1 MDFILRCVYLCIY
14 RYILIIP
21 IIPSYIGRRKKHEYY
36 QESFQICHVESLCM
50 FLYQDGVTPLY
61 IASHQG
67 HVEVVTLLV
76 SRGADLN
83 LAKKVSTRIGCVYT
97 QIRMS
102 MYNMIGI
109 GIYMHVYNIWFRVN
123 TSKF

>member
-1 MDFILRCVYLCIY
+1 
-14 RYILIIP
+14 
-21 IIPSYIGRRKKHEYY
+21 
-36 QESFQICHVESLCM
+36 M
-50 FLYQDGVTPLY
+50 FSYQDGATPLCV
-61 IASHQG
+61 ASGQG

-83 LAKKVSTRIGCVYT
+83 LAAEVSTLIGCVYI

-109 GIYMHVYNIWFRVN
+109 GIYIHIYIWFRVN

>member
-1 MDFILRCVYLCIY
+1 MYTDHTYNTIIY
-14 RYILIIP
+14 REK
-21 IIPSYIGRRKKHEYY
+21 KKHEYY
-36 QESFQICHVESLCM
+36 QEYSQICHVESFCM
-50 FLYQDGVTPLY
+50 FSYQEGATPLY
-61 IASHQG
+61 IASQNG

-76 SRGADLN
+76 SRGADLY
-83 LAKKVSTRIGCVYT
+83 LAEEVSTRIGCVYT
-97 QIRMS
+97 QTRMS